1 MERSNINTD
10 IFMKK
15 EQPTVEVVP
24 TVEVQPQIVDLQ
36 PTTEN
41 KKEYNRGNGSID
53 VIKIEHLTQIFNEGE
68 PNEYRLFEDFNL
80 TIPDFVGRGQLISI
94 MGGSGCGKSQLLRA
108 IAGLSKIPNGDIK
121 IYGKDINEC
130 DRIPMVFQ
138 TYSNYEWMTV
148 LENVMLPMTIRGIDR
163 ETAKKKA
170 MELIDIVGLTE
181 HMDKYAKNSSLSGG
195 QLQRVSIARSLACNS
210 PIILLDE
217 ATGALDIKMKREVQN
232 VILKIFY
239 ESELDPTIINVTH
252 SIEEAVYLSNRVIVL
267 QPKPCRIFKT
277 IDINYDGESER
288 QRGNWVFNT
297 RQFDDYTNELTQC
310 LEEVC
315 K

>member
-10 IFMKK
+10 IFMQK
-15 EQPTVEVVP
+15 EQPTVNIVP
-24 TVEVQPQIVDLQ
+24 TVDVPQN
-36 PTTEN
+36 TEE
-41 KKEYNRGNGSID
+41 KKVFNNRGDGSID

-68 PNEYRLFEDFNL
+68 QNEYRLFEDFNL
-80 TIPDFVGRGQLISI
+80 TIPDFVGRGQLISV

-108 IAGLSKIPNGDIK
+108 IAGLSKIPKGDIK
-121 IYGKDINEC
+121 IYDKDINQC
-130 DRIPMVFQ
+130 DRVPMVFQ

-148 LENVMLPMTIRGIDR
+148 LENVMLPMKIRGIDN

-239 ESELDPTIINVTH
+239 ESDLDPTIINVTH
-252 SIEEAVYLSNRVIVL
+252 SIEEAIYISNRVIVL
-267 QPKPCRIFKT
+267 QPKPCRI
-277 IDINYDGESER
+277 
-288 QRGNWVFNT
+288 
-297 RQFDDYTNELTQC
+297 
-310 LEEVC
+310 
-315 K
+315 